1 MQYFFALKKTQN
13 LVQLDSY
20 EAAEQKQ

>member
-13 LVQLDSY
+13 LVQFDSY